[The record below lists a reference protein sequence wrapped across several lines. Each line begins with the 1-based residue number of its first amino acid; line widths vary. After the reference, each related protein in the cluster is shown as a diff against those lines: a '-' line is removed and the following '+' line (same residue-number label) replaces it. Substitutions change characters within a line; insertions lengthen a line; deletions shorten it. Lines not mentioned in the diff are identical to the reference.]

1 MRAMEARVLSLP
13 TATPSV
19 PARRA
24 AAQHETVVHIEGDR
38 IVLEHLVVADPAL
51 AESLAERD
59 PADRAG
65 VAERALRI
73 GLMAL
78 RDASMTV
85 DVDVVRREFDK
96 LVAQT
101 TAVNQEAARAVED
114 VLRANFSD
122 DDGRLPRTLER
133 FLGDRGALQQFVN
146 ELFDESK
153 RDSAIGRIS
162 GLLGRYFDGDQ
173 SRLAQLLDPTRLG
186 SPLHQFRQEIADG
199 FKGLHERLAA
209 LEAASRARADERSR
223 SSAKG
228 GDFEA
233 TLEEVLGEIARGAG
247 DIVDRTSNE
256 TGAVMGSKK
265 GDFVLTIDPRLARG
279 ADLRVVIEAK
289 DRAMSQR
296 AMREELREAREN
308 RTAAVAVV
316 AWSPTHAPTG
326 VAPFALLGDD
336 VHVVVDPETPDR
348 AYLEAAIRLAR
359 LLALGTLDEHDVEVD
374 AAAISRALT
383 GVREQLDAIR
393 ALKAQLTSVSNA
405 TKAVWTGLDQ
415 LRTGILGRVAEA
427 EAELQP
433 TAAQRSA

>member
-1 MRAMEARVLSLP
+1 MEARLLP
-13 TATPSV
+13 MPTSASPLGG
-19 PARRA
+19 RRA
-24 AAQHETVVHIEGDR
+24 SAPRDAQVRVEGDR
-38 IVLEHLVVADPAL
+38 VIVDHLEVADAGL
-51 AESLAERD
+51 AGSLGDRD
-59 PADRAG
+59 AADRG
-65 VAERALRI
+65 TVVERALRI

-78 RDASMTV
+78 QDATMTV

-114 VLRANFSD
+114 VLRANFAD

-146 ELFDESK
+146 ELFDETK
-153 RDSAIGRIS
+153 RDSAIGRIG

-223 SSAKG
+223 SAAKG

-233 TLEEVLGEIARGAG
+233 LLEDLLGDIARGAG
-247 DIVDRTSNE
+247 DMVDRTSNE

-265 GDFVLTIDPRLARG
+265 GDFVLTIDPRLSRG
-279 ADLRVVIEAK
+279 ADLRIVIEAK

-308 RTAAVAVV
+308 RSAAIAVV
-316 AWSPTHAPTG
+316 TWSPAHAPSG
-326 VAPFALLGDD
+326 IAPFSLLGDD
-336 VHVVVDPETPDR
+336 VHVVVDPEAPDR
-348 AYLEAAIRLAR
+348 PYLEAAIRLAR

-374 AAAISRALT
+374 AAAISRALI
-383 GVREQLDAIR
+383 GVREQLEAIR

-405 TKAVWTGLDQ
+405 TKAVWAGLDQ

-433 TAAQRSA
+433 TGQRRSA